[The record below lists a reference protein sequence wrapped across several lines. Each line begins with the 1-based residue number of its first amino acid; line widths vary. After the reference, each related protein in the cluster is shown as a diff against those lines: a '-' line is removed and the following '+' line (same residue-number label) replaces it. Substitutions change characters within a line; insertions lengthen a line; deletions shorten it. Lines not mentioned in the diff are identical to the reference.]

1 VSDDEQTPAPAT
13 SSRSRQS
20 LASTSRPSKSK
31 HSRESRDSRP
41 TESIEADLDLPI
53 VSVLSPEDVGKI
65 RVLETETFGLTQKL
79 TSAMS
84 MISDAAVAVEEL
96 HVTAANHEVSIPRI
110 QTSVSFVYHSSALAT
125 SRDGTLLK
133 CELRYWFR
141 VPRCLGSCSSCVF
154 FVGGTDGRL

>member
-1 VSDDEQTPAPAT
+1 MSDDEQTPAPAT

-41 TESIEADLDLPI
+41 TEVMEADLDLPI

-96 HVTAANHEVSIPRI
+96 HVTAANHEVSIPHI
-110 QTSVSFVYHSSALAT
+110 QTSVSFVYHSL
-125 SRDGTLLK
+125 
-133 CELRYWFR
+133 EL
-141 VPRCLGSCSSCVF
+141 
-154 FVGGTDGRL
+154 TT